1 MNDSSLAQGGRKIY
15 LENIPREEALSR
27 LLEKVGD
34 FRLGEEEIPTAEAL
48 GRVTARAAYA
58 RISSPHFHAA
68 AMDGYALASVETSGA
83 TPVEPKEFLFG
94 EEAHPLDTGD
104 PLPDG
109 ADCVVMIEH
118 VHEAR
123 PGAVRIEAALSPWQN
138 VRVAGEDIVEGQLIL
153 TAGHT
158 LRPYDLGAL
167 LAAGITR
174 VSVRRQPRIA
184 IIPTGDELV
193 EAGADLK
200 PGDLVEFN
208 SSVMS
213 AFITEWGG
221 EALPGPILEDKFS
234 AIEAAVRGALESAD
248 VVLVNAGSSAGRE
261 DHTAAVVEKLGELL
275 VHGVAIFPGKPTIL
289 GVCKS
294 KSGERKPVLG
304 IPGYPVSA
312 VLALQ
317 EFVRPLMAHMAG
329 AAPGEEERIQA
340 FMSRKSA
347 SRLGMEEFLR
357 VKLGRVGERMVCLP
371 AKRGASVIS
380 SLVEADGV
388 VRVPAHSEGIE
399 TGEEVTVEL
408 LRPLADIRGNLLMAG
423 SHDNALDL
431 LAEELRKRHH
441 DTRLSASAVGSLA
454 GLIAVRD
461 GEAHIAG
468 SHLLDPE
475 TGEYNWYYIQ
485 RYLRGR
491 EVVVVNF
498 VQREQGI
505 LTPKGNPKNIGGIT
519 DLGREDLAIVNRQS
533 GAGTRVLLDH
543 LMARAGLSP
552 EDVRGYERVET
563 THMAVAMAVVA
574 GRADCG
580 LGIFAAANMLGLDF
594 IPLEQERFDFIVPGE
609 HWETPAIQKVV
620 DILRDATFQDAVEA
634 LGGYNTEMTGQV
646 MAAPTRE
653 G

>member
-27 LLEKVGD
+27 LLEKVGA
-34 FRLGEEEIPTAEAL
+34 FRLGEEEIATPEAL

-68 AMDGYALASVETSGA
+68 AMDGYALASAETSGA
-83 TPVEPKEFLFG
+83 TPVSPKEFLLG

-153 TAGHT
+153 TAGHS

-174 VSVRRQPRIA
+174 VSVRRRPRIA

-221 EALPGPILEDKFS
+221 EALPGPILEDRFS
-234 AIEAAVRGALESAD
+234 AIEAAVRDALESAD

-289 GVCKS
+289 GVCES
-294 KSGERKPVLG
+294 ESGERKPVLG

-357 VKLGRVGERMVCLP
+357 VKLGRVDERMVCLP

-408 LRPLADIRGNLLMAG
+408 LRPLRRYPGELAHGGQSRQRARPAG
-423 SHDNALDL
+423 GR
-431 LAEELRKRHH
+431 ELRKRHH

-505 LTPKGNPKNIGGIT
+505 LVPRGNPKGIT
-519 DLGREDLAIVNRQS
+519 GVADLSREDCGDREPPERGGHAGSARSPHGAREPLARGRS
-533 GAGTRVLLDH
+533 GL
-543 LMARAGLSP
+543 
-552 EDVRGYERVET
+552 
-563 THMAVAMAVVA
+563 
-574 GRADCG
+574 
-580 LGIFAAANMLGLDF
+580 
-594 IPLEQERFDFIVPGE
+594 
-609 HWETPAIQKVV
+609 
-620 DILRDATFQDAVEA
+620 
-634 LGGYNTEMTGQV
+634 
-646 MAAPTRE
+646 
-653 G
+653 